1 MEKYIIKEEADKY
14 QELFNFFSQ
23 EHNLTLTIS
32 EMDEIIREV
41 EIFKK
46 QYK

>member
-1 MEKYIIKEEADKY
+1 MERNLIKEEADKY

-41 EIFKK
+41 DVFKK